1 MDAPR
6 CELPRTLRLRRRR
19 EFLHVQRNGKRVHTP
34 HFILIVSPRDGGE
47 APSNDGRLGITVT
60 KKIAG
65 AVGRNRV
72 KRVVREVFRRNR
84 HYFPPGYD
92 LVVIAKSGAP
102 LLGYEEVRSE
112 LSRVRRALA
121 RAANGIGTGKA

>member
-1 MDAPR
+1 MEPR
-6 CELPRTLRLRRRR
+6 SELPRSLRLRRRR

-47 APSNDGRLGITVT
+47 APSGDGRLGITVT

-84 HYFPPGYD
+84 HFFPRAYD

-102 LLGYEEVRSE
+102 LLGYEDARTE
-112 LSRVRRALA
+112 LARVRRALA
-121 RAANGIGTGKA
+121 RAAASSGTTKA